1 MTTADQHTADSTDM
15 TWALNRLCD
24 EPGVMNAVLFSSD
37 GLVIAKS
44 DDLSR
49 DDAERTAAAL
59 SGVKSLQADLGAF
72 CGYPDQN
79 KSSLVMRHVVS
90 DLKDATVL
98 LFAAG
103 ERTGVGVSV
112 RGDALSKEASLA
124 ITATLKMIQGL
135 RPVLGAR
142 ERSSTV

>member
-1 MTTADQHTADSTDM
+1 MTTADQHAADSTDM
-15 TWALNRLCD
+15 NWALNRLTE
-24 EPGVMNAVLFSSD
+24 EPGVINALLFSSD
-37 GLVIAKS
+37 GLVVAKS
-44 DDLSR
+44 DGLAR
-49 DDAERTAAAL
+49 DDADRAAAAL

-72 CGYPDQN
+72 CGHPDED
-79 KSSLVMRHVVS
+79 KSPLIMRHVVT
-90 DLKDATVL
+90 DMKDATVL

-103 ERTGVGVSV
+103 ERTGVGVAV

-142 ERSSTV
+142 ERSGTA